1 MIAADQSLRAQQV
14 GQGVATRLELGVGHG
29 LSAAGHDEG
38 GLVRPRRGMPS
49 RIHGCL
55 PGCRQANPRM
65 RVGFGGLLVRRSFRE
80 EDAFAVLT
88 ISQAVKGRNYLAPA
102 NPGVVTPQTVSGGE
116 E

>member
-1 MIAADQSLRAQQV
+1 V
-14 GQGVATRLELGVGHG
+14 GQGVRARFELGVADG
-29 LSAAGHDEG
+29 LAAAGHDEG

-55 PGCRQANPRM
+55 PWLLAANPRM
-65 RVGFGGLLVRRSFRE
+65 TIGVGGLLVRRSFRE

-102 NPGVVTPQTVSGGE
+102 NPGVVIPQTVSGGE